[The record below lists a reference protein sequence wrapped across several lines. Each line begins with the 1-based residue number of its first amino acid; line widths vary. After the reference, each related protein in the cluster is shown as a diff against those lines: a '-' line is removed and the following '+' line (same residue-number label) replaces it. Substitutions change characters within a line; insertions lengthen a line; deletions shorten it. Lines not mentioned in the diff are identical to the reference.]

1 MFTGAGNG
9 HAVQHFKKVKVK
21 RLQQRGRSSF
31 VLFLLVPLVELL
43 LCASENFIYSA
54 LYAEFF
60 IDKVRVPLL
69 SKFTLVAKIGQTVVD
84 LGSRKHQNLLL
95 YARAYNTVHQTK
107 VAILA
112 AVFSIYFTAVSEV
125 M

>member
-1 MFTGAGNG
+1 MFTGASDG

-43 LCASENFIYSA
+43 LGASENFIYRA
-54 LYAEFF
+54 FYAEFF
-60 IDKVRVPLL
+60 IDKAPDSPYNIHLLRVGAFLHV
-69 SKFTLVAKIGQTVVD
+69 KT
-84 LGSRKHQNLLL
+84 
-95 YARAYNTVHQTK
+95 
-107 VAILA
+107 
-112 AVFSIYFTAVSEV
+112 